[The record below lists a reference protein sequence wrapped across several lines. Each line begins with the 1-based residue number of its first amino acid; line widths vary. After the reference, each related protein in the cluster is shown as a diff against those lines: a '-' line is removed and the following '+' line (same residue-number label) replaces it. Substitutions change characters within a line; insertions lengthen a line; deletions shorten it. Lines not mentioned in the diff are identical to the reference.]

1 MVGDDALHLAQQL
14 IDDGGL
20 PEKAA
25 RDATHIALATMHG
38 MDYLLTWNCKHIAN
52 AALRTMIARVCH
64 ANNYECPVI
73 CTPQE
78 LLGGE

>member
-73 CTPQE
+73 CTPQK